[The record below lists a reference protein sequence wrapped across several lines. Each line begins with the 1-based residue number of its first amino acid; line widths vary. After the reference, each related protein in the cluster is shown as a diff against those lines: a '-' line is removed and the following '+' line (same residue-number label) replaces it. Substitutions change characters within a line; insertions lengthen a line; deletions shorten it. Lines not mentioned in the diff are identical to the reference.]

1 MQNRES
7 GAKASRWGHETA
19 RAIAAKLGASDIRRS
34 SNECR
39 LNNERIVI
47 KCAAVQTRSVGVTY
61 KMLDRVDRIVGAF
74 QCADQVFELWALLPE
89 QFRATMRATQS
100 QGSSAGK
107 VALVERRIFERVGT
121 KLGRVNIETAG

>member
-7 GAKASRWGHETA
+7 GARASRWGHETA
-19 RAIAAKLGASDIRRS
+19 RAIAAELGASDIRRA

-47 KCAAVQTRSVGVTY
+47 KCAAVKTRSVGVTY
-61 KMLDRVDRIVGAF
+61 KMLERVDRIVGAF
-74 QCADQVFELWALLPE
+74 QRHDRLFELWAMTPE

-100 QGSSAGK
+100 RGTSAGK
-107 VALVERRIFERVGT
+107 VAVVERRIFEQVGT
-121 KLGRVNIETAG
+121 KLGRVNVERAG